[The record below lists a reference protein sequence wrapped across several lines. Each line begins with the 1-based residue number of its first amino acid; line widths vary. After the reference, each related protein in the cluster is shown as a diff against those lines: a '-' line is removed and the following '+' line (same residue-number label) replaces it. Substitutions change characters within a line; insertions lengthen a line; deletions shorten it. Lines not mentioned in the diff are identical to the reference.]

1 MWEKLYDLFNI
12 LVCLEVNV
20 YVILLVTLTSFK
32 MNKIENEKILSN
44 VTFLAMLNTMI
55 LIIVNFIFELML
67 EKSKVYD
74 IFFIL
79 HHVS

>member
-67 EKSKVYD
+67 EKNKVYD

>member
-44 VTFLAMLNTMI
+44 VIFLAMLTTMI